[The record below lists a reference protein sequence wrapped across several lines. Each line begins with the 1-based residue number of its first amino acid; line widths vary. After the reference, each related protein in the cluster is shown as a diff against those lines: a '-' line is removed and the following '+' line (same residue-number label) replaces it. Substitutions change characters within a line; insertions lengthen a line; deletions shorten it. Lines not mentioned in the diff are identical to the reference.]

1 MELNEGVIKSW
12 LDRINE
18 WARLGI
24 IGKSILEITDSLMEL
39 KYFLSELKKV
49 LTKSVCITFYS
60 IHFQDTIGF
69 IGICEWVRSV
79 A

>member
-24 IGKSILEITDSLMEL
+24 KGKSILEITDSLMEL

-49 LTKSVCITFYS
+49 LTKSVCIAFYS
-60 IHFQDTIGF
+60 IYFQDIIGF
-69 IGICEWVRSV
+69 IGICEW